1 MKKILPIV
9 LKIIIAI
16 AVFSL
21 AVVYVPKLFGQGGLN
36 IFAPRKS
43 ESGNVIVREPVANG
57 LKSLPFSV
65 KGEARVFENMIAYEL
80 RDAADGFVLSEG
92 NAYANAPDVGRFG
105 PFSVEIKSLRRLP
118 MDGGVILEV
127 FNYSAKDGSRE
138 NQVVVP
144 LTLAKQ
150 DFQTLQVF
158 FGKQGISEADCMTMA
173 AVPRIVPKTSAPG
186 RESLELLLEGPTR
199 TEAAEGYYTNLNPDV
214 KIQRLAIENG
224 LAEVDFDETL
234 QRSVGGSCRVTAI
247 RSQII
252 KTLKQFSTVENVV
265 ISIDGRTE
273 DILQP

>member
-127 FNYSAKDGSRE
+127 FNYSAK
-138 NQVVVP
+138 
-144 LTLAKQ
+144 
-150 DFQTLQVF
+150 
-158 FGKQGISEADCMTMA
+158 I
-173 AVPRIVPKTSAPG
+173 G
-186 RESLELLLEGPTR
+186 R
-199 TEAAEGYYTNLNPDV
+199 AHV
-214 KIQRLAIENG
+214 
-224 LAEVDFDETL
+224 
-234 QRSVGGSCRVTAI
+234 
-247 RSQII
+247 
-252 KTLKQFSTVENVV
+252 
-265 ISIDGRTE
+265 
-273 DILQP
+273 